1 MKGKRQNTASTNEDK
16 LRDANQKLRAEN
28 KRLRKQLAQAQ
39 KQKNKPYTADDQWE
53 IYEEETP
60 EIELTPEKTDKCP
73 KCKEPIKV
81 IDLGMFVL
89 RICESCGWKKRKRVD

>member
-39 KQKNKPYTADDQWE
+39 KQKNKPYTEQDQWE
-53 IYEEETP
+53 VYEEEIVEEEPTP
-60 EIELTPEKTDKCP
+60 QISDKCP

-81 IDLGMFVL
+81 INLGMFIL
-89 RICESCGWKKRKRVD
+89 RLCESCGWKKRKRVD